1 MSPYSGTALCMR
13 QRYSCDASSGEG
25 FLNDVTWQPCGFTPL
40 ITWRIVPSFPAA
52 SRPCRTISRACF
64 LSAYIRYCNSSSR
77 VAHFSRLALVLWSFS
92 HPSVSAGSHF
102 ESLTCFL
109 PGVTMSSLLKFVA
122 IGSPLA
128 NFGVLV
134 QSLSLE
140 NTLTNSGARLAQYLL
155 PVSSV
160 FGTPGCNIFLT
171 QHSQFRSMISFSSG
185 APLMAT
191 VLLETSTTTRTSSIK
206 SPIPKRQYPGAL
218 VVVEGI
224 DGSGKSTQLYLL
236 KRWLE
241 IGGYRI
247 HFTEWNS
254 SPLVKSA
261 TRRGKQRRLL
271 TPTTFSLLH
280 AADFADR
287 CERQI
292 LPLLHGGYLVLA
304 DRYIY
309 TAFAR
314 DAARGCSPHWLRNLY
329 SFAPIPDITFYF
341 RAPLD
346 VAVNRIVAGRP
357 KLKYYEAGMDLGI
370 SLDRA
375 ESFRIFQERILT
387 NYDQMIGT
395 DDFVLMDGTVR
406 VNKLQKLMRQL
417 VGDRID
423 LAKFAPKKPKRS

>member
-1 MSPYSGTALCMR
+1 MG
-13 QRYSCDASSGEG
+13 DG
-25 FLNDVTWQPCGFTPL
+25 PL
-40 ITWRIVPSFPAA
+40 
-52 SRPCRTISRACF
+52 
-64 LSAYIRYCNSSSR
+64 
-77 VAHFSRLALVLWSFS
+77 
-92 HPSVSAGSHF
+92 
-102 ESLTCFL
+102 
-109 PGVTMSSLLKFVA
+109 
-122 IGSPLA
+122 
-128 NFGVLV
+128 
-134 QSLSLE
+134 
-140 NTLTNSGARLAQYLL
+140 
-155 PVSSV
+155 
-160 FGTPGCNIFLT
+160 
-171 QHSQFRSMISFSSG
+171 
-185 APLMAT
+185 LMAT
-191 VLLETSTTTRTSSIK
+191 VTTNATVDAATDSAEIRPETAPETTASS
-206 SPIPKRQYPGAL
+206 KRPYPGAL

-241 IGGYRI
+241 INSYRI

-329 SFAPIPDITFYF
+329 SFAPVPDITFYF

-346 VAVNRIVAGRP
+346 IAVTRIVAGRP
-357 KLKYYEAGMDLGI
+357 KLKYYEAGMDLGL

-387 NYDQMIGT
+387 NYDQMVET
-395 DDFVLMDGTVR
+395 DNFVLMDGTVP
-406 VNKLQKLMRQL
+406 VNKLQKLMRQI
-417 VGDRID
+417 VGERIPM
-423 LAKFAPKKPKRS
+423 AEFAPKKK

>member
-1 MSPYSGTALCMR
+1 MVPKY
-13 QRYSCDASSGEG
+13 DDSSRFWRTHMATLTSEISAAP
-25 FLNDVTWQPCGFTPL
+25 QPAPE
-40 ITWRIVPSFPAA
+40 RAAA
-52 SRPCRTISRACF
+52 SK
-64 LSAYIRYCNSSSR
+64 
-77 VAHFSRLALVLWSFS
+77 RL
-92 HPSVSAGSHF
+92 
-102 ESLTCFL
+102 
-109 PGVTMSSLLKFVA
+109 
-122 IGSPLA
+122 
-128 NFGVLV
+128 
-134 QSLSLE
+134 
-140 NTLTNSGARLAQYLL
+140 
-155 PVSSV
+155 
-160 FGTPGCNIFLT
+160 
-171 QHSQFRSMISFSSG
+171 
-185 APLMAT
+185 
-191 VLLETSTTTRTSSIK
+191 
-206 SPIPKRQYPGAL
+206 YPGAL

-241 IGGYRI
+241 IRGYRI

-271 TPTTFSLLH
+271 TPTTFSMLH

-329 SFAPIPDITFYF
+329 SFAPVPDITFYF

-375 ESFRIFQERILT
+375 ESFRIFQEKILN
-387 NYDQMIGT
+387 NYDQMVDT
-395 DDFVLMDGTVR
+395 DNFVLMDGTVR

-417 VGDRID
+417 LADRVD
-423 LAKFAPKKPKRS
+423 LKQFAPKKK

>member
-1 MSPYSGTALCMR
+1 
-13 QRYSCDASSGEG
+13 
-25 FLNDVTWQPCGFTPL
+25 
-40 ITWRIVPSFPAA
+40 
-52 SRPCRTISRACF
+52 
-64 LSAYIRYCNSSSR
+64 
-77 VAHFSRLALVLWSFS
+77 
-92 HPSVSAGSHF
+92 
-102 ESLTCFL
+102 
-109 PGVTMSSLLKFVA
+109 
-122 IGSPLA
+122 
-128 NFGVLV
+128 
-134 QSLSLE
+134 
-140 NTLTNSGARLAQYLL
+140 
-155 PVSSV
+155 
-160 FGTPGCNIFLT
+160 
-171 QHSQFRSMISFSSG
+171 
-185 APLMAT
+185 MAT
-191 VLLETSTTTRTSSIK
+191 VTPEISSETRPTLEPAVVS
-206 SPIPKRQYPGAL
+206 KRQYPGAL

-236 KRWLE
+236 KRCLE

-292 LPLLHGGYLVLA
+292 LPLLHSGYLVLA

-314 DAARGCSPHWLRNLY
+314 DAARGCSPHGLRNLY

-346 VAVNRIVAGRP
+346 VAVKRIMSGRP

-375 ESFRIFQERILT
+375 ESFRIFQERILS
-387 NYDQMIGT
+387 NYDSMI
-395 DDFVLMDGTVR
+395 DSDRFVLMDGTVQ
-406 VNKLQKLMRQL
+406 VNKLQKLMRQEMGEKVEL
-417 VGDRID
+417 SQ
-423 LAKFAPKKPKRS
+423 FAPKK

>member
-1 MSPYSGTALCMR
+1 MDRFTALDMYTPQFR
-13 QRYSCDASSGEG
+13 LEQAGFPFSSR
-25 FLNDVTWQPCGFTPL
+25 N
-40 ITWRIVPSFPAA
+40 A
-52 SRPCRTISRACF
+52 SRFRCVCLDLRPTKARI
-64 LSAYIRYCNSSSR
+64 
-77 VAHFSRLALVLWSFS
+77 
-92 HPSVSAGSHF
+92 AG
-102 ESLTCFL
+102 T
-109 PGVTMSSLLKFVA
+109 GK
-122 IGSPLA
+122 
-128 NFGVLV
+128 FGVLEL
-134 QSLSLE
+134 QP
-140 NTLTNSGARLAQYLL
+140 TL
-155 PVSSV
+155 PVSAPGKVALITAAVHHLETDKPSV
-160 FGTPGCNIFLT
+160 KHFL
-171 QHSQFRSMISFSSG
+171 SQIHGSEVSWSSG
-185 APLMAT
+185 KVCPAMAT
-191 VLLETSTTTRTSSIK
+191 LTSEILTTERKPVAETAPVAK
-206 SPIPKRQYPGAL
+206 AEYPGAL

-224 DGSGKSTQLYLL
+224 DGSGKTTQLYLL

-304 DRYIY
+304 DRYVY

-329 SFAPIPDITFYF
+329 SFAPVPDITFYF

-357 KLKYYEAGMDLGI
+357 KLKYYEAGMDLGL

-375 ESFRIFQERILT
+375 ESFRIFQERILS
-387 NYDQMIGT
+387 NYDQMIET
-395 DDFVLMDGTVR
+395 DRFVLMDGTVR
-406 VNKLQKLMRQL
+406 VNRLQTLMRQL
-417 VGDRID
+417 VGQRVD
-423 LAKFAPKKPKRS
+423 LARFAPKKK

>member
-1 MSPYSGTALCMR
+1 
-13 QRYSCDASSGEG
+13 
-25 FLNDVTWQPCGFTPL
+25 
-40 ITWRIVPSFPAA
+40 
-52 SRPCRTISRACF
+52 
-64 LSAYIRYCNSSSR
+64 
-77 VAHFSRLALVLWSFS
+77 
-92 HPSVSAGSHF
+92 
-102 ESLTCFL
+102 
-109 PGVTMSSLLKFVA
+109 
-122 IGSPLA
+122 
-128 NFGVLV
+128 
-134 QSLSLE
+134 
-140 NTLTNSGARLAQYLL
+140 
-155 PVSSV
+155 
-160 FGTPGCNIFLT
+160 
-171 QHSQFRSMISFSSG
+171 
-185 APLMAT
+185 MAT
-191 VLLETSTTTRTSSIK
+191 ITPEITEAPEISQAAPEKLQTA
-206 SPIPKRQYPGAL
+206 KRLYPGAL

-241 IGGYRI
+241 ISGYRI

-271 TPTTFSLLH
+271 TPTTFSMLH

-314 DAARGCSPHWLRNLY
+314 DAARGCSPEWLRNLY
-329 SFAPIPDITFYF
+329 SFAPVPDITFYF

-357 KLKYYEAGMDLGI
+357 KLKYYEAGMDLGF

-375 ESFRIFQERILT
+375 ESFRIFQEKILN
-387 NYDQMIGT
+387 NYDEMIET
-395 DDFVLMDGTVR
+395 DRFVLMDGTVP

-417 VGDRID
+417 LTDKIN
-423 LAKFAPKKPKRS
+423 LTQFAPKKK